1 MAEIDVMLKK
11 DDIAIN
17 RNLARTGRATPAA
30 GDWTSS
36 SRGAHLG
43 SASPLSVR
51 VHAQEVR
58 LMDSGLRLEYSVA
71 KCVLTSH
78 VCQQLQVTDGLVP
91 RQRANG
97 PDRDQRVNDLD
108 AGWAIPPATQSC
120 GAAHRCICQR
130 QPAEARMREPGAIV
144 QRRRCPRVCRR
155 LLVAGASRP
164 RTGMPLVCDVAL
176 LAESGFNFV
185 TIFLALSGFTLVTMS
200 SPQDEH
206 FGRAVEHRRPLPT
219 AARAPSD
226 HHPPSSTLSRVS
238 QA

>member
-1 MAEIDVMLKK
+1 M
-11 DDIAIN
+11 
-17 RNLARTGRATPAA
+17 TGRAPA
-30 GDWTSS
+30 
-36 SRGAHLG
+36 
-43 SASPLSVR
+43 
-51 VHAQEVR
+51 EVR
-58 LMDSGLRLEYSVA
+58 TSGRPVPSAYVCTHRKFDAWTQDFVSSILQRNV
-71 KCVLTSH
+71 VTSH

-97 PDRDQRVNDLD
+97 PDRYQRVNDLD

-130 QPAEARMREPGAIV
+130 QPAKARKREPGAIV

>member
-1 MAEIDVMLKK
+1 M
-11 DDIAIN
+11 
-17 RNLARTGRATPAA
+17 TGRAPA
-30 GDWTSS
+30 
-36 SRGAHLG
+36 
-43 SASPLSVR
+43 
-51 VHAQEVR
+51 EVR
-58 LMDSGLRLEYSVA
+58 TSGRPVPSAYVCTHRKFDSWTQDFVSSILQRNV
-71 KCVLTSH
+71 VTSH

-97 PDRDQRVNDLD
+97 PDRYQRVNDLD